1 MSEFLLIFSI
11 TCILLCTLALA
22 MYFGRPPV
30 YRVSRL
36 EALALLNDLVAGRL
50 TELKWLIFIGHA
62 IPTDPEL
69 NDIRLACNQIE
80 LAAEV
85 GNQVGYSISAKRYD
99 EVGLIKIA
107 EVIAT
112 LEKLIAQTPVYRE
125 F

>member
-11 TCILLCTLALA
+11 NCILLCTLALA